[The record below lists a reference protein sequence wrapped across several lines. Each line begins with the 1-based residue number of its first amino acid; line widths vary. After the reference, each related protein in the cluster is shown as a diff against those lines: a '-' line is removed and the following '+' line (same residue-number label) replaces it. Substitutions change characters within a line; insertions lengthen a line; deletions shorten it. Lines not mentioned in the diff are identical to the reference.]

1 MQFDVYCTPGR
12 GREIFPYLVDVQSNL
27 ADEFSTRFVV
37 PLMLA
42 GSAVMAMQRANPLIE
57 FEGQSYLFVANQLAN
72 ISASRLGKPLGNID
86 RWREEMVAA
95 IDFMITG
102 I

>member
-1 MQFDVYCTPGR
+1 MQFDVYSTPGR

-37 PLMLA
+37 PLMPA
-42 GSAVMAMQRANPLIE
+42 GPEVAVLQRANLLIE
-57 FEGQSYLFVANQLAN
+57 LDGVDYLFVANQLAN
-72 ISASRLGKPLGNID
+72 ISASRLGKPVGNIA
-86 RWREEMVAA
+86 RWRDEMIAA
-95 IDFMITG
+95 IDFMVTG